1 MRAGRYRLELGDALS
16 APGEIALLAAQCQAI
31 RLSGQAGAAIYTRQ
45 CGTAGLHCRVEAY
58 FSPVLAELA
67 LQLGA
72 LPCRA
77 PAPAELT
84 CICGG

>member
-1 MRAGRYRLELGDALS
+1 MRAGWYRLELGDALS
-16 APGEIALLAAQCQAI
+16 TPGEIALLAAQCQAL

-45 CGTAGLHCRVEAY
+45 CGTEGLHCRVEAY
-58 FSPVLAELA
+58 FSPALAELA
-67 LQLGA
+67 RKLGA

-77 PAPAELT
+77 PALAELV

>member
-1 MRAGRYRLELGDALS
+1 MRAGWYRLELGDALS
-16 APGEIALLAAQCQAI
+16 APGEIALLAAQCQAL

-45 CGTAGLHCRVEAY
+45 CGTEGLHCRVEAY
-58 FSPVLAELA
+58 FSPALAELA
-67 LQLGA
+67 RKLGA

-77 PAPAELT
+77 PALAELV